1 MHRIFREIDV
11 DDDRVI
17 RFSEYRR
24 AVQKNPELVDWF
36 SMLNSAKVTNA
47 TEFKGSRTGSRINTE
62 PEEDPNVIKIERE
75 KAEQLVKIKTKNLE
89 AKKQKSELKMQ
100 MREMS
105 NNTENQL

>member
-1 MHRIFREIDV
+1 
-11 DDDRVI
+11 
-17 RFSEYRR
+17 
-24 AVQKNPELVDWF
+24 
-36 SMLNSAKVTNA
+36 MLNSAKVTNA

-105 NNTENQL
+105 NNTEN